1 MSGSGPHILVVED
14 DPAIRRGLCDALRF
28 EGYTPCECSEG
39 RSAAGR
45 ALDPE
50 IRLVLLDV
58 MLPGK
63 DGFAVLAQIRQS
75 RPTLP
80 VVLVTARGSEED
92 RVRGLKL
99 GGDDYVV
106 KPFSAREVLARVAA
120 VLRRSNER
128 AGPVHRV
135 CLGALALDLARLEI
149 TCTEGPPQP
158 LTNNEAGIVRTL
170 ALHRDRTV
178 TREELLRGV
187 LGVDPRGVE
196 TRAIDMQIA
205 RLREKLRGDGPACE
219 LIETVRGTGYRLH
232 PDAQVES

>member
-1 MSGSGPHILVVED
+1 MSADGPTILVVED

-28 EGYTPCECSEG
+28 EGYTPRECSEG
-39 RSAAGR
+39 RSAAER
-45 ALDPE
+45 ALDPAV
-50 IRLVLLDV
+50 RLVLLDV

-80 VVLVTARGSEED
+80 VVLVTARGTEED

-128 AGPVHRV
+128 ADPVHMVR
-135 CLGALALDLARLEI
+135 LGTMALDLSRLDI
-149 TCTEGPPQP
+149 TASDSPPQP
-158 LTNNEAGIVRTL
+158 LTPNEAGIVRTL

-187 LGVDPRGVE
+187 LGIDPRGME

-205 RLREKLRGDGPACE
+205 RLREKLRVHGPNQE
-219 LIETVRGTGYRLH
+219 LIETVRGAGYRLH
-232 PDAQVES
+232 PDARVES